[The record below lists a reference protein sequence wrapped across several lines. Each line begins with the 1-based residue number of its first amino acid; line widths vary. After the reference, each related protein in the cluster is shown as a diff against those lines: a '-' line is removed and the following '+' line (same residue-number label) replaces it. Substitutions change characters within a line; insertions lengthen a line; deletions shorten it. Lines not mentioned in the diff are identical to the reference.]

1 MANCSYLYASPSVP
15 NRKKVTPF
23 KGLSEWV
30 NDIPLSHKIMV
41 SVDTQYCT
49 STIWDTDDK
58 IALCGNYSSGYQRL
72 LSFIKQINYEPL
84 QEPIEDTIA
93 FLSAPEN
100 IQKFAVIEPLE
111 IFEFFDEAP
120 TFLTTELM
128 KALGNI
134 DNEIQRVLSILN
146 NSNSP
151 SDEVEETMHYLG
163 LHNWTEI
170 LYYDFSER
178 EQSSVES

>member
-1 MANCSYLYASPSVP
+1 MANCSYLYASPSIP
-15 NRKKVTPF
+15 DRKKITPF
-23 KGLSEWV
+23 KGLSEWA

-58 IALCGNYSSGYQRL
+58 IALCGNYNDGFQRL
-72 LSFIKQINYEPL
+72 LNFMNRITFEPL
-84 QEPIEDTIA
+84 KEPIAETIS

-100 IQKFAVIEPLE
+100 IQEIAVIEPLE
-111 IFEFFDEAP
+111 IFEFYDEAP

-128 KALGNI
+128 KALGNLDSEI
-134 DNEIQRVLSILN
+134 DNVLSILN
-146 NSNSP
+146 NP
-151 SDEVEETMHYLG
+151 SSDPEDIEETLHYLG
-163 LHNWTEI
+163 LHNWSEI

-178 EQSSVES
+178 G